1 VVPLRAEPSDRSE
14 QVSQL
19 LFGDFV
25 SVLELSE
32 DEKWLYV
39 QHAFDSYEGWIDLLQ
54 LSAISEEEYLQLQLH
69 QAPVV
74 ANISHF
80 LHNSQRRQPITMGS
94 SLPFYEHGKLQLAGE
109 YYHFQGEIYDTR
121 YPKSRG
127 FVLQAARQ
135 WLHAPYQWGGRSPFG
150 IDCSGFVQLVFKMA
164 GYRLLRDAYQ
174 QAEQGRMLDGL
185 SQAEPGDLAFFERN
199 KRIVHVGILLEDH
212 KIIHARGCVR
222 IDLLDNTGILDI
234 QTQTYSHRLSHISR
248 IVST

>member
-1 VVPLRAEPSDRSE
+1 MVPLRAEPTDRSE

-19 LFGDFV
+19 LFGDVV
-25 SVLELSE
+25 SVLEMSD
-32 DEKWLYV
+32 DEKWLRIQHVFDGYV
-39 QHAFDSYEGWIDLLQ
+39 GWIDLLQ
-54 LSAISEEEYLQLQLH
+54 LAAISEEEYLRLQRH
-69 QAPVV
+69 PAPVV
-74 ANISHF
+74 ANICHF
-80 LHNSQRRQPITMGS
+80 LHNNRRRFPVTIGC
-94 SLPFYEHGKLQLAGE
+94 SLPFYEHGKLYLAGE
-109 YYHFQGEIYDTR
+109 HYHFQGEIYDTQ

-127 FVLQAARQ
+127 FVMQAARQ
-135 WLHAPYQWGGRSPFG
+135 LLHAPYQWGGRSPFG

-185 SQAEPGDLAFFERN
+185 SQAEPGDIAFFERN
-199 KRIVHVGILLEDH
+199 KRIVHVGILLEDR